1 MTGEGAPDN
10 TPFEFTVKIAGE
22 AYGSKPYK
30 LYGADGNEITTG
42 APYTTNADGK
52 LQLTAGQKAVFE
64 GLSANLQYEV
74 TEAANP
80 DYGTTVTGG
89 KDTIGTDGATAAFT
103 NNYAPK
109 RNLEISKK
117 VTASPGFTATDG
129 DKFTFTV
136 KVDDALYVFKQYK
149 LYYAPEGSEPIEIPG
164 NYTTDKNGKFELEAD
179 QKAVFEGFAVGQK
192 YEIEESV
199 KDGYVADHTT
209 QLSLI
214 HI

>member
-1 MTGEGAPDN
+1 M
-10 TPFEFTVKIAGE
+10 FEE
-22 AYGSKPYK
+22 
-30 LYGADGNEITTG
+30 
-42 APYTTNADGK
+42 
-52 LQLTAGQKAVFE
+52 
-64 GLSANLQYEV
+64 LSANLQYEV

-136 KVDDALYVFKQYK
+136 KVDDALYVFRC
-149 LYYAPEGSEPIEIPG
+149 
-164 NYTTDKNGKFELEAD
+164 
-179 QKAVFEGFAVGQK
+179 V
-192 YEIEESV
+192 
-199 KDGYVADHTT
+199 
-209 QLSLI
+209 
-214 HI
+214 